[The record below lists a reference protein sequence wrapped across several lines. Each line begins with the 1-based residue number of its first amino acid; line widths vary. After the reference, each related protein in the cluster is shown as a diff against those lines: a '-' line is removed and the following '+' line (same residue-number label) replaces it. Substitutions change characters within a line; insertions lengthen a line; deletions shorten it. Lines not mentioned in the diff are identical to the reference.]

1 MSALRVIVITRI
13 MRRERRYNVEERE
26 EREESGEI

>member
-26 EREESGEI
+26 ESGEI